1 MRRSKYNLVG
11 KALIRKLI
19 FVTANFRGLLVIN
32 DQLRNAEA
40 ELATKQASLKAR
52 IDSPRTMKKDEQ
64 TIKVLQNQL
73 EKSLKT
79 LNDLQS
85 ENKNHRKEIDVCR
98 KEQGVQDKV
107 ISGYNKEIKS
117 ITERVKTLNKTTQ
130 SSSKGSQDTNNQILA
145 LKAKHDLDKF
155 NFEHRITDLQIKLQ
169 EKDEDQAENRTR
181 TKDMNATKG
190 GASAAE
196 FANPA
201 ELLRIRLN
209 KVVNNNK
216 EKKNLMDMYIR
227 NVNIIRDA
235 FDQIKESS
243 GIASN
248 EEIVTSFI
256 KSEEQN
262 NSLVNYINGLGGEI
276 DMIEMQNRNIE
287 EEIKRHEIY
296 TQMND
301 KDKIATKAN
310 LEKEI
315 AEMKENY
322 KQKQTQIEDIEYQMT
337 HIKDY
342 AWSMVDKFAESRFQL
357 AVASHMT
364 YDDDVQFN
372 ENNVTQYLTELEEYM
387 SQFITFLAHRE
398 KNPDAHISALPLDIM
413 TNKEFAKDPMSI
425 DAPNT
430 NDYAEDDVTA
440 DEDIVTNAAEKYR
453 KYEELARQGYFGAA

>member
-1 MRRSKYNLVG
+1 M
-11 KALIRKLI
+11 
-19 FVTANFRGLLVIN
+19 
-32 DQLRNAEA
+32 
-40 ELATKQASLKAR
+40 
-52 IDSPRTMKKDEQ
+52 
-64 TIKVLQNQL
+64 LQNQL

-85 ENKNHRKEIDVCR
+85 ENKNYRKEIDVCR

-107 ISGYNKEIKS
+107 ITGYNKEIKS

-181 TKDMNATKG
+181 TKDMGATKG
-190 GASAAE
+190 GATAAE

-322 KQKQTQIEDIEYQMT
+322 NQK
-337 HIKDY
+337 
-342 AWSMVDKFAESRFQL
+342 
-357 AVASHMT
+357 
-364 YDDDVQFN
+364 
-372 ENNVTQYLTELEEYM
+372 
-387 SQFITFLAHRE
+387 
-398 KNPDAHISALPLDIM
+398 
-413 TNKEFAKDPMSI
+413 
-425 DAPNT
+425 
-430 NDYAEDDVTA
+430 
-440 DEDIVTNAAEKYR
+440 
-453 KYEELARQGYFGAA
+453 